1 MGKNNCLMIK
11 TVENSFQTVY
21 FCEKLASNSLDGFQ
35 HWMIEDRSWWA
46 KEIHLNMIPIINAFD
61 HMRTNYRPGHVFRLF
76 SVSGTSGN
84 PSAPPLLHPLMIFS
98 AVQSTVCLQLL
109 LDANTSAASAFLC
122 SLWRAE
128 LPAWHPVCLGWR
140 WTLNWS
146 KDSSLASLASF
157 PPVRF
162 TRQTSALENEGKLNI
177 FFKKLLLTADLNLK
191 SSLISGWSCILAV
204 AGGLVL
210 GIIKFELE
218 LFCSWGK
225 KGKNHYKLL
234 LAGYV
239 SGDFIGCE

>member
-1 MGKNNCLMIK
+1 
-11 TVENSFQTVY
+11 
-21 FCEKLASNSLDGFQ
+21 
-35 HWMIEDRSWWA
+35 
-46 KEIHLNMIPIINAFD
+46 
-61 HMRTNYRPGHVFRLF
+61 
-76 SVSGTSGN
+76 
-84 PSAPPLLHPLMIFS
+84 MIFS

-157 PPVRF
+157 PPVRL

-191 SSLISGWSCILAV
+191 SSLIRCWSCILAV
-204 AGGLVL
+204 AGGFIL

-225 KGKNHYKLL
+225 KSKNHYIWL
-234 LAGYV
+234 LAGVWWFYRLWIMITADISYKQFLKLSAFCQKSV
-239 SGDFIGCE
+239 QSKWN

>member
-1 MGKNNCLMIK
+1 MDKNNCFMIK
-11 TVENSFQTVY
+11 TVENSFQTVF
-21 FCEKLASNSLDGFQ
+21 FCEKLASTSPDGFQ
-35 HWMIEDRSWWA
+35 QWMIEDRSWWA
-46 KEIHLNMIPIINAFD
+46 NEIHLNMIPIINAFD

-76 SVSGTSGN
+76 SISGTSGN
-84 PSAPPLLHPLMIFS
+84 PSAPPPLHPLMIFS

-122 SLWRAE
+122 SLWRAQ

-146 KDSSLASLASF
+146 KDPSLASLASF

-177 FFKKLLLTADLNLK
+177 FFKKLLLSADLNLK
-191 SSLISGWSCILAV
+191 PSLIRCWSCILAV

-210 GIIKFELE
+210 GIITFWAWIILI
-218 LFCSWGK
+218 WR
-225 KGKNHYKLL
+225 
-234 LAGYV
+234 
-239 SGDFIGCE
+239 

>member
-1 MGKNNCLMIK
+1 
-11 TVENSFQTVY
+11 
-21 FCEKLASNSLDGFQ
+21 
-35 HWMIEDRSWWA
+35 
-46 KEIHLNMIPIINAFD
+46 
-61 HMRTNYRPGHVFRLF
+61 MRTNYRPGHVFGLF
-76 SVSGTSGN
+76 SISGTPGN

-109 LDANTSAASAFLC
+109 LEANTSAASAFLC

-128 LPAWHPVCLGWR
+128 PPAWHPVCLGWR
-140 WTLNWS
+140 WTPNWS

-177 FFKKLLLTADLNLK
+177 LYENVLLAADLNLK
-191 SSLISGWSCILAV
+191 SSLIRCYILAV
-204 AGGLVL
+204 ACGLIL

-225 KGKNHYKLL
+225 KGKNHYKWL

-239 SGDFIGCE
+239 SADFIGCE